1 MHLDHFAYA
10 GRDLDV
16 LIQRIER
23 LAGVRPLFG
32 GRHPGRGTMN
42 ALASLG
48 GEVYLEL
55 LALDPSQSG
64 QGDMSRRIDSLAQ
77 PGLFFYML
85 RGSRLEDARETLR
98 RHGIE
103 ADLFDASRQTPDA
116 GVLRWQL
123 LVPKPDNAYGMMIP
137 NCIDWLDSVHPAST
151 SIAGCTFEAFEMG
164 HPEPERLRALLADL
178 GADIALHRA
187 DRPFMR
193 LAIHTPKGPLLL
205 TS

>member
-1 MHLDHFAYA
+1 MRFDHFAYA

-16 LIQRIER
+16 LIERFER
-23 LAGVRPLFG
+23 LSGVRARPG

-64 QGDMSRRIDSLAQ
+64 QGDTGRRIDALAQ
-77 PGLFFYML
+77 PCLFFYML
-85 RGSRLEDARETLR
+85 RGNRLEDARDAMR

-103 ADLFDASRQTPDA
+103 ADLFDASRQTPD
-116 GVLRWQL
+116 GGTLRWRL
-123 LVPKPDNAYGMMIP
+123 LVPKADNAFGTMTP
-137 NCIDWLDSVHPAST
+137 NCIDWLDSVHPATT

-164 HPEPERLRALLADL
+164 HPEPEKLRALLADL
-178 GADIALHRA
+178 GADITLHRA

-193 LAIHTPKGPLLL
+193 LAIRTPKGPLLL
-205 TS
+205 TG

>member
-1 MHLDHFAYA
+1 MRFDHFAYA

-16 LIQRIER
+16 LIERFER
-23 LAGVRPLFG
+23 LSGVRPRPG

-55 LALDPSQSG
+55 LALDPSQNG
-64 QGDMSRRIDSLAQ
+64 QGDTGRRIETLAQ
-77 PGLFFYML
+77 PCLFFYML
-85 RGSRLEDARETLR
+85 RGSRLEDARDTMR

-103 ADLFDASRQTPDA
+103 ADLFDASRQTPD
-116 GVLRWQL
+116 GRMLRWRL
-123 LVPKPDNAYGMMIP
+123 LVPKADNPCGMLTP
-137 NCIDWLDSVHPAST
+137 NCIDWLDSVHPATT
-151 SIAGCTFEAFEMG
+151 SIAGCTFEAFELG
-164 HPEPERLRALLADL
+164 HPEPEKLRALLADL
-178 GADIALHRA
+178 GAEITLHRA

-193 LAIHTPKGPLLL
+193 LAIRTPKGPLLL